1 MLRQMKE
8 SDIDSIVNLEN
19 NTLGETLGHDMLH
32 DILNNPIMK
41 AYCYE
46 DNNNVLGYISVSFD
60 GNILEILNFCV
71 DINYQ
76 NKKIGKKLLNYA
88 IINNYKLGCK
98 SVILEVRKDNLRAIH
113 LYESFGFKNIYVRKN
128 YYKDLVDALIYE
140 LKLNDYN
147 LAIDKE
153 INIHCKI
160 EKNNDYV
167 KYYDEIQFDKYY
179 HNFYKIN
186 NLDCVDK
193 IIEDNKNNNF
203 LCIEY
208 DKPIDKKGFD
218 EIDDNIDMAAMI
230 SAIDINDNKKGKID
244 IVTEENIEL
253 AYSLIY
259 NDSLEFGADYSKK
272 DSERIID
279 DIKNSNSKAFVI
291 SVNNELI
298 GFINTYVS
306 NDICYLDHFFILEKY
321 QKMGY
326 GKSLF
331 NYVIN
336 YYKNN
341 NVNMAVLTAD
351 NEDTPKEMYSKW
363 GFIEINRS
371 FFSRRGN

>member
-46 DNNNVLGYISVSFD
+46 DNNVLGYISVSFD

-128 YYKDLVDALIYE
+128 YYKDLVDALVYE

-153 INIHCKI
+153 INIHCRI
-160 EKNNDYV
+160 EKNNDFI
-167 KYYDEIQFDKYY
+167 KYNDDIQFDKYY

-186 NLDCVDK
+186 NLDCIDK
-193 IIEDNKNNNF
+193 IIEDNKNNKF

-230 SAIDINDNKKGKID
+230 SAIDINDNKKGKLD

-272 DSERIID
+272 DSERIIN

>member
-1 MLRQMKE
+1 
-8 SDIDSIVNLEN
+8 
-19 NTLGETLGHDMLH
+19 
-32 DILNNPIMK
+32 
-41 AYCYE
+41 
-46 DNNNVLGYISVSFD
+46 
-60 GNILEILNFCV
+60 
-71 DINYQ
+71 
-76 NKKIGKKLLNYA
+76 
-88 IINNYKLGCK
+88 
-98 SVILEVRKDNLRAIH
+98 
-113 LYESFGFKNIYVRKN
+113 
-128 YYKDLVDALIYE
+128 
-140 LKLNDYN
+140 
-147 LAIDKE
+147 
-153 INIHCKI
+153 
-160 EKNNDYV
+160 
-167 KYYDEIQFDKYY
+167 
-179 HNFYKIN
+179 
-186 NLDCVDK
+186 
-193 IIEDNKNNNF
+193 
-203 LCIEY
+203 
-208 DKPIDKKGFD
+208 
-218 EIDDNIDMAAMI
+218 MAAMI